1 MTPRIVLAG
10 NNLAAVYALDIL
22 LDALAPEAVL
32 VLAPSHVS
40 RPDWQT
46 SLADHART
54 REVPTLT
61 PDDVNAPE
69 VLSAVES
76 HEPDLLLSVYY
87 TQLFRALLDAVHGRY
102 ALNFHPSL
110 LPRHRGVAPL
120 IWAIAEGDAKSGV
133 TVHHIDADI
142 DAGRIVM
149 QRPLPIHRDDTGFSL
164 HMKTAKLVRALTAEL
179 LRGYLDSGAVP
190 AGVEQEGE
198 ATRHTYGD
206 PVLNHIDWRAP
217 RERVRNV
224 VRALAPPL
232 PGAYANVHHDR
243 LVIARVEPAEPPAS
257 AVERPPGMVEFVR
270 GQPPRVWAGDGP
282 VALVGYFDGGRLRP
296 GEELAS
302 SGRLAEGQ
310 LLT

>member
-1 MTPRIVLAG
+1 VTPRIVLAG
-10 NNLAAVYALDIL
+10 NNLAAVYALDIV

-32 VLAPSHVS
+32 VLAPTRTG
-40 RPDWQT
+40 RPAWQT
-46 SLADHART
+46 SLADHARA
-54 REVPTLT
+54 RGVATLT

-69 VLSAVES
+69 VLRAVES

-87 TQLFRALLDAVHGRY
+87 TQLFRALLDAIRGRQ

-120 IWAIAEGDAKSGV
+120 IWAIAEGDAKAGL
-133 TVHHIDADI
+133 TVHHIDADV

-149 QRPLPIHRDDTGFSL
+149 QRPLPIHRDDSGFSL
-164 HMKTAKLVRALTAEL
+164 HMKMAKLVRALTAEL
-179 LRGYLDSGAVP
+179 LRAYLDSGAVTD
-190 AGVEQEGE
+190 GVEQEGE
-198 ATRHTYGD
+198 ASYHRYGD

-232 PGAYANVHHDR
+232 PGAYANVHHER
-243 LVIARVEPAEPPAS
+243 LVVARVEPADRLARG
-257 AVERPPGMVEFVR
+257 AERPPGMVELVR

-282 VALVGYFDGGRLRP
+282 VALVEYFHEGELRP